1 VVDGWEDAGGGM
13 TDWRMAVA
21 GVMAKVRA
29 VGGGERGSDVFPSDG
44 EEGTDKLPFKEAAT
58 VSG

>member
-1 VVDGWEDAGGGM
+1 
-13 TDWRMAVA
+13 MAVA

-44 EEGTDKLPFKEAAT
+44 EEGTDELPFKEAAT